1 MSRSSPDAPPDAPSS
16 GARAWLGLGTNIGER
31 ALNLRRAIA
40 ALHAAVTV
48 HAVSDVYESAAV
60 GYTDQPHFW
69 NLAVAV
75 STPMPPAELLAAV
88 KGLERE
94 LGRTATFAMG
104 PRVIDIDVLL
114 YDDVHIDTTT
124 LTVPHPR
131 LLERAF
137 VLRPLLDLD
146 PELQHPV
153 TGERLADRIRRDGG
167 DALLTRVAAAHEM
180 MESPD

>member
-1 MSRSSPDAPPDAPSS
+1 MPDA
-16 GARAWLGLGTNIGER
+16 RVYLGLGTNVGER

-40 ALHAAVTV
+40 ALRAVVTV

-60 GYTDQPHFW
+60 GYTDQPRFW

-75 STPMPPAELLAAV
+75 STTLSPAALLETV
-88 KGLERE
+88 KRLERE

-104 PRVIDIDVLL
+104 PRMIDIDVLL
-114 YDDVHIDTTT
+114 YDDVHIDTVT
-124 LTVPHPR
+124 LVVPHPR

-146 PELQHPV
+146 PLLVHPV
-153 TGERLADRIRRDGG
+153 IGERLADRIGRAGG
-167 DALLTRVAAAHEM
+167 DALLTHVAAAHEM
-180 MESPD
+180 MNPPD